1 MDSRDASASKNLKYD
16 YLTHCHVRPISSGTK
31 NLIWGLANVNIK
43 SIANSNQAN
52 LANITWSSI
61 CVNLQTYIQIQSE
74 FQGYDQLTSVH
85 TMRTLVQIFFC
96 IEGWDKAIMQ
106 RRTIYGMPE
115 RWMKK
120 FSENGACKSL
130 CILRAACKAHSGKVA
145 SRFVAQCTAG
155 PLD

>member
-1 MDSRDASASKNLKYD
+1 MKYD

-61 CVNLQTYIQIQSE
+61 CVNLQTYIQIQSG

-120 FSENGACKSL
+120 FSENGAC
-130 CILRAACKAHSGKVA
+130 I
-145 SRFVAQCTAG
+145 
-155 PLD
+155 PLLLPMIVNIEVQLLPGHLQFRVIVGHFQVI